1 MAARVGEGSA
11 GRAGSAAFPAGS
23 GCGLR
28 ARAMT
33 SWRPSKRGRER
44 GRMARVVVIGATGH
58 IGSYLVPRLVEAGH
72 VVVTVT
78 RGEAKPYRASRAW
91 DAVEQIALDRAA
103 LEAEDQFGAAILAT
117 EPDIV
122 VDMICFT
129 PASVRQLHAA
139 LAGRISHYLCIGTIW
154 TYGHSRIVPTPEHAP
169 EDCPSATTASRKRPS
184 KPSCW
189 TRPARRGFPR
199 RSFTPGISSAPGG
212 RRSTRPGTS
221 TRRSSPRWPAASG

>member
-1 MAARVGEGSA
+1 MS
-11 GRAGSAAFPAGS
+11 
-23 GCGLR
+23 
-28 ARAMT
+28 
-33 SWRPSKRGRER
+33 
-44 GRMARVVVIGATGH
+44 RVVVIGATGH

-72 VVVTVT
+72 AVVTVT

-103 LEAEDQFGAAILAT
+103 LEAEDRFGAAILAT

-169 EDCPSATTASRKRPS
+169 KGAL
-184 KPSCW
+184 
-189 TRPARRGFPR
+189 RRLRHPE
-199 RSFTPGISSAPGG
+199 SG
-212 RRSTRPGTS
+212 RRSLPAGPGPQDGVS
-221 TRRSSPRWPAASG
+221 RDDRSPRAYRRPRVGAAQSGRELQPGGLLHAGPRRAARRCPILASRPSTTCMPMTWPA